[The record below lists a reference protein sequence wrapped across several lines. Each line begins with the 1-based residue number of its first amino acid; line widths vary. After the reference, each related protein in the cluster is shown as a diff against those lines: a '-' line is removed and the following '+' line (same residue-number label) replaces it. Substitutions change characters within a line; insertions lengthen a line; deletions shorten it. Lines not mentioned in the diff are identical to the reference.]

1 MRNLFQIIRFRL
13 GVEIKPNITISEV
26 IYSTSIAIIV
36 MLMLASG
43 FSNVLIKPLTYD
55 GTLVR
60 SGRYSF
66 SFEAWDSISQYD
78 EVTIVAVGSSLTQY
92 GFNGSC
98 IGNQNPNNNEIAFNL
113 GVPGSYPYLDMIQ
126 TERAI
131 NSDPDLIIIE
141 INPINLAMVSG
152 IPENNVQLRFT
163 LGSLHLKASDYGDWQ
178 EILTEE
184 HAKYIDG
191 IFDNRYNSE
200 SLYFDDSLEEMIT
213 RYIDNQDSQEWW
225 NKERHWYLSTPHPS
239 DQEWEGYLSD
249 PTLLSNYLSQLSDEE
264 RSTYEN
270 ETIPSLMQRN
280 RYKPDLEDNLNFE
293 ALEYMIS
300 RFSESE
306 IPTLLLS
313 YPIHPLAMDALEA
326 SQLDQHNTSISRL
339 QSYEEVSALNLMWQ
353 NNFTKSDF
361 YDYEHLNWTG
371 RQKMCSIISN
381 EIRQTDFKI

>member
-1 MRNLFQIIRFRL
+1 
-13 GVEIKPNITISEV
+13 
-26 IYSTSIAIIV
+26 

-78 EVTIVAVGSSLTQY
+78 EATIVAVGSSLTQY

-98 IGNQNPNNNEIAFNL
+98 VGNQNPNNNEIAFNL

-141 INPINLAMVSG
+141 LNPINLAKVSG
-152 IPENNVQLRFT
+152 IPENNVELRFT
-163 LGSLHLKASDYGDWQ
+163 LGSLHLKASDYGGWQ

-191 IFDNRYNSE
+191 ILDNRYNSE

-213 RYIDNQDSQEWW
+213 RYIDNRDSQEWW
-225 NKERHWYLSTPHPS
+225 NKERHWYLSTPHPN

-249 PTLLSNYLSQLSDEE
+249 PTLLSNYLSKLSDEE

-280 RYKPDLEDNLNFE
+280 RYKPELENNLNFD
-293 ALEYMIS
+293 ALEYMVS
-300 RFSESE
+300 RFSENE

-326 SQLDQHNTSISRL
+326 NQLDQHNTSIERL
-339 QSYEEVSALNLMWQ
+339 QSYNDVSAVNLMWE
-353 NNFTKSDF
+353 NNFTGSDF

-371 RQKMCSIISN
+371 RQKMCSFISN
-381 EIRQTDFKI
+381 EIHQTDFKI